1 MGTMSA
7 ADRREVESA
16 SYEDSLRVCP
26 TRQVVDLISSRWVSL
41 VVCALGEDEL
51 ESLRY
56 NELRR
61 RLPSVSQKML
71 TQTVRALER
80 DGIVERTVTPAV
92 PVQVDYR
99 LTEVGR
105 SFYGMLLGL
114 RTWSEAN
121 FGQIQQARSRHDG
134 RSAD

>member
-1 MGTMSA
+1 MVTMSA
-7 ADRREVESA
+7 AERREVESA
-16 SYEDSLRVCP
+16 SYEDYLRVCP
-26 TRQVVDLISSRWVSL
+26 TRQVVDLISNRWVSL
-41 VVCALGEDEL
+41 VVCALGENEL
-51 ESLRY
+51 EPLRY

-92 PVQVDYR
+92 PVRVDYR
-99 LTEVGR
+99 LTEVGG
-105 SFYGMLLGL
+105 SFYGMLLNL

-121 FGQIQQARSRHDG
+121 FGQIQEARHRHSD
-134 RSAD
+134 RSTD

>member
-1 MGTMSA
+1 MRTMSA
-7 ADRREVESA
+7 AERRAVEST
-16 SYEDSLRVCP
+16 SYESYLRVCP
-26 TRQVVDLISSRWVSL
+26 TRQVVDLISNRWVSL
-41 VVCALGEDEL
+41 VVCALGENEL
-51 ESLRY
+51 EPFRY

-121 FGQIQQARSRHDG
+121 FGQIEEARGQYAD
-134 RSAD
+134 RSTV

>member
-1 MGTMSA
+1 MRTMSA
-7 ADRREVESA
+7 AERRAVASA
-16 SYEDSLRVCP
+16 SYESSLRECP
-26 TRQVVDLISSRWVSL
+26 TRQVVDLISNRWVSL
-41 VVCALGEDEL
+41 VVCALGESEL
-51 ESLRY
+51 EPLRY

-80 DGIVERTVTPAV
+80 DGIVERTVTAAV

-105 SFYGMLLGL
+105 SFCGMLLDV
-114 RTWSEAN
+114 RTWSDAN
-121 FGQIQQARSRHDG
+121 FGQIREARG
-134 RSAD
+134 QYADR

>member
-1 MGTMSA
+1 MVTMSA
-7 ADRREVESA
+7 ANRREVESA
-16 SYEDSLRVCP
+16 SHEDYLRVCP

-41 VVCALGEDEL
+41 VVCALGENEL
-51 ESLRY
+51 GPLRY

-114 RTWSEAN
+114 RIWSEAN
-121 FGQIQQARSRHDG
+121 FGQIQQARGRHDG
-134 RSAD
+134 RPAG